1 MSSKNAHSLYCRG
14 GNAKENEKKK
24 EKKKKEKK
32 KMLHSNAI
40 LNAGRGPKRN
50 KIVLPFCTGNAGR
63 NLSYLAW
70 YDHEHDVTGHD
81 HDKALFKH
89 SQEQWPKEQGNSH
102 SPVS

>member
-24 EKKKKEKK
+24 EKKKREE

-40 LNAGRGPKRN
+40 LNAGRGSNRN

-70 YDHEHDVTGHD
+70 
-81 HDKALFKH
+81 
-89 SQEQWPKEQGNSH
+89 
-102 SPVS
+102 